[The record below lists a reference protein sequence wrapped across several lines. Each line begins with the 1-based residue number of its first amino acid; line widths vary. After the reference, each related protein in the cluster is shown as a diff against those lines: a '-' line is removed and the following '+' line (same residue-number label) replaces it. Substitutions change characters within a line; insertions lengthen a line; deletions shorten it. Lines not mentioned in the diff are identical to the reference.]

1 MIDPDELRDMVDMVG
16 HVPDVGRIGRANE
29 HPHAGDAHH
38 PALRRQRLDRFVG
51 LDARMIDERAGIA
64 MRDRDRTLRDF
75 DRVEG
80 RLVAAVRDIDEHVL
94 LFHLGYVIAH
104 QALTPATAA
113 AAAAAEEKAARKAK
127 KVADD
132 VTDDVVVAEGE
143 EALADLEVAEE
154 EPIAAEGDETFL
166 EEEEEEG
173 GDVSGII
180 GGPVA
185 EGGEEV

>member
-1 MIDPDELRDMVDMVG
+1 MATKAARGTKRTCQNQECGARFYDLARDP
-16 HVPDVGRIGRANE
+16 
-29 HPHAGDAHH
+29 
-38 PALRRQRLDRFVG
+38 
-51 LDARMIDERAGIA
+51 IA
-64 MRDRDRTLRDF
+64 CPMCGT
-75 DRVEG
+75 
-80 RLVAAVRDIDEHVL
+80 
-94 LFHLGYVIAH
+94 GYVIAH
-104 QALTPATAA
+104 QSVSAAA

-127 KVADD
+127 KIADD
-132 VTDDVVVAEGE
+132 AAADLVTGAEGE
-143 EALADLEVAEE
+143 EALADLEVAE